1 MSLTKKSEKL
11 IKHFID
17 DFDKYCVKKTADA
30 QKSTDTVLKLVYRD
44 IRHSVNYMRL
54 VKKNNL
60 LLTDV
65 KKINGSLNK
74 LPKSNLMDSSFMP
87 GNIKDKILYNILGY
101 MKGTITLSSIKI
113 NIYWGIFKES
123 DFNKL
128 YNIKNNILEVIKMI
142 KFCTLNKNIKTVNT
156 LDIYLYLT
164 NEEKKLPNNKVYTL
178 GPNNC
183 NSAVTYACA
192 SAGKIL
198 IYRKEEW
205 KKVLIHELFHSLCL
219 DFALSNYNSLKSNV
233 KKIFDVD
240 SDYEITEAYSEYWA
254 TILNSCF
261 ISYDLLDNENDVEEF
276 ILFVEFCI
284 QLERIFSLF
293 QMIKILHYMGLN
305 YSSLYKT
312 DSTSVRYRK
321 LLYKEDTNVLCYY
334 VIKTIMLFF
343 NDDFLKWCLHNNS
356 LVIKFDKTQQNFT
369 NLYKFIEDK
378 YNKRTFLN
386 AISSM
391 TLFYSKKV
399 GPYHKRTKKSD
410 YLLTTSKMT
419 ICEN

>member
-17 DFDKYCVKKTADA
+17 DFDKYCIKKTAGV

-44 IRHSVNYMRL
+44 IKQSVNYVRL
-54 VKKNNL
+54 IKKKDL
-60 LLTDV
+60 LKTDV
-65 KKINGSLNK
+65 KKIKGSLNK
-74 LPKSNLMDSSFMP
+74 LPKSDLMDSSFMP

-128 YNIKNNILEVIKMI
+128 HKIKNNILEVIKII
-142 KFCTLNKNIKTVNT
+142 KFCTLNKNIKNVNT
-156 LDIYLYLT
+156 LDVYLYLT
-164 NEEKKLPNNKVYTL
+164 NEEKNLPKNKVYTL

-183 NSAVTYACA
+183 NSAITYACQ
-192 SAGKIL
+192 SNGKIL
-198 IYRKEEW
+198 IFRKEEW

-219 DFALSNYNSLKSNV
+219 DFALSNYNGLKSNI

-240 SDYEITEAYSEYWA
+240 SDFEITEAYSEYWA

-261 ISYDLLDNENDVEEF
+261 ISYDLLDNENDIEQF
-276 ILFVEFCI
+276 ILFVEFCT

-293 QMIKILHYMGLN
+293 QMIKVLHYMGLN
-305 YSSLYKT
+305 YNSLYKMDT
-312 DSTSVRYRK
+312 TSVKYRK

-334 VIKTIMLFF
+334 VIKTILLFF
-343 NDDFLKWCLHNNS
+343 NDDFLKWCLYNNS
-356 LVIKFDKTQQNFT
+356 LIIKFDKTQQNFT
-369 NLYKFIEDK
+369 NLYKFIENK

-386 AISSM
+386 AISNM
-391 TLFYSKKV
+391 TLFYNKKV
-399 GPYHKRTKKSD
+399 GPYHKRSNKCD
-410 YLLTTSKMT
+410 YLLSTSRMT

>member
-1 MSLTKKSEKL
+1 M
-11 IKHFID
+11 
-17 DFDKYCVKKTADA
+17 
-30 QKSTDTVLKLVYRD
+30 
-44 IRHSVNYMRL
+44 
-54 VKKNNL
+54 
-60 LLTDV
+60 
-65 KKINGSLNK
+65 
-74 LPKSNLMDSSFMP
+74 
-87 GNIKDKILYNILGY
+87 
-101 MKGTITLSSIKI
+101 
-113 NIYWGIFKES
+113 
-123 DFNKL
+123 
-128 YNIKNNILEVIKMI
+128 
-142 KFCTLNKNIKTVNT
+142 
-156 LDIYLYLT
+156 
-164 NEEKKLPNNKVYTL
+164 

-192 SAGKIL
+192 SNGKIL

-219 DFALSNYNSLKSNV
+219 DFALSNYNSLKSNI

-240 SDYEITEAYSEYWA
+240 SDFEITEAYSEYWA

-261 ISYDLLDNENDVEEF
+261 ISYDLLDNENDIEEF

-334 VIKTIMLFF
+334 VLKTILLFF

-410 YLLTTSKMT
+410 YFINYIKNDYL
-419 ICEN
+419 